1 MSGECLGTVTY
12 DPEQDE
18 VTKTG
23 SRVILHGETNSET
36 WGGVVTATREKNVVV
51 RAYAMSAD
59 QSGNPRGDT
68 LWPADGIYR
77 VCPELNSVTLA
88 RMQAGLLA
96 VHHLDYLVDALLL
109 DELLTGRPHAVRP
122 KVVDVDARLLAG
134 ANAGQRRAVE
144 H

>member
-23 SRVILHGETNSET
+23 SRVILHGETNSGT
-36 WGGVVTATREKNVVV
+36 RGGVVTATREKSVVV

-59 QSGNPRGDT
+59 QSGAPHGDT
-68 LWPADGIYR
+68 TWSANGIYR

-96 VHHLDYLVDALLL
+96 VHPSALVAP
-109 DELLTGRPHAVRP
+109 TGS
-122 KVVDVDARLLAG
+122 
-134 ANAGQRRAVE
+134 
-144 H
+144 

>member
-1 MSGECLGTVTY
+1 MFAPMRL
-12 DPEQDE
+12 
-18 VTKTG
+18 
-23 SRVILHGETNSET
+23 
-36 WGGVVTATREKNVVV
+36 
-51 RAYAMSAD
+51 SAD
-59 QSGNPRGDT
+59 QSGGPHGDT

-109 DELLTGRPHAVRP
+109 GELLTGRPHAVRP

-134 ANAGQRRAVE
+134 PTLVRSVQLRIAALSVSAWFKVHPAQVKATLWR
-144 H
+144 